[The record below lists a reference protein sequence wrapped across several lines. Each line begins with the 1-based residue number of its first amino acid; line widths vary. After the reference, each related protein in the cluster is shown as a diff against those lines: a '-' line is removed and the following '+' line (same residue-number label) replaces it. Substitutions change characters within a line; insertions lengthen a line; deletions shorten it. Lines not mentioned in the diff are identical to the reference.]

1 MLAEITLSIAHNA
14 PIYLASEDG
23 DSSGISLILLAAGF
37 VFYIAIYLKY
47 RNTNKRHSH
56 EAETVAKIENV
67 VASDNKIKRVT
78 GVSNSSI
85 RGANNNVVRYK

>member
-1 MLAEITLSIAHNA
+1 MLTEIALSIAHNS

-23 DSSGISLILLAAGF
+23 DSSGISLILLASGF

-56 EAETVAKIENV
+56 EAETIAKIENV

-78 GVSNSSI
+78 GVSSSSI
-85 RGANNNVVRYK
+85 RGANNKEVRYK